1 MNENSDAGIF
11 LKLVRRCSRYRGFL
25 TMQNLGRFFI
35 DLLANTERSGWQRLI
50 VADMLKLKIGYIVA
64 RACARLTLR

>member
-1 MNENSDAGIF
+1 
-11 LKLVRRCSRYRGFL
+11 
-25 TMQNLGRFFI
+25 MQNLGRFFI